1 MNIGSVSWGT
11 TTAASVGLL
20 RTVGK
25 CGIASQMW
33 ASKGIVETRWLN
45 HVLVQGAWALDQD
58 RTARV
63 YLSTAGWTK
72 IVAGSDSIFFN
83 LLSQLLAA
91 KAAGWLVNVSVDQG
105 GITQIKMPDS
115 QPSTPPVPP
124 VRPPDMAGI
133 TWQVNA
139 QVTALGSINQD
150 RNVWMYIQGIG
161 WVRQSTA
168 SESGWAALNM
178 LASSALSTKKLL
190 NYRWDQQG
198 SDVWGVQLVAREIYL
213 LYPFLAAAARKG
225 ERGGYMAYEGYDP
238 HSAQT
243 SLWLAMLVD

>member
-45 HVLVQGAWALDQD
+45 HVLVQGAWAIDQD

-63 YLSTAGWTK
+63 YLSTAGWRK

-91 KAAGWLVNVSVDQG
+91 KAVGWLVNVSVDQG

-115 QPSTPPVPP
+115 QPSMPPPVAS
-124 VRPPDMAGI
+124 VGPPDMTGI
-133 TWQVNA
+133 TWQVDA
-139 QVTALGSINQD
+139 QVTALGSRNQD
-150 RNVWMYIQGIG
+150 RNAWMYIQPIGSSAIG

-190 NYRWDQQG
+190 NYRWEQQG
-198 SDVWGVQLVAREIYL
+198 SGDVWGVQLVAHEIYL
-213 LYPFLAAAARKG
+213 L
-225 ERGGYMAYEGYDP
+225 
-238 HSAQT
+238 
-243 SLWLAMLVD
+243 

>member
-45 HVLVQGAWALDQD
+45 HVLVQGAWAIDQD

-63 YLSTAGWTK
+63 YLSTAGWRK

-124 VRPPDMAGI
+124 VGPLDMTGI

-139 QVTALGSINQD
+139 TVTALGTRNQD
-150 RNVWMYIQGIG
+150 RNAWMYIQPIGSSAIG

-178 LASSALSTKKLL
+178 LASSALSTKKRL

-213 LYPFLAAAARKG
+213 LYPFLA
-225 ERGGYMAYEGYDP
+225 
-238 HSAQT
+238 
-243 SLWLAMLVD
+243 